1 MRSVMPKLPA
11 HAVKT
16 YAVLQPLD
24 SHFRVADCTE
34 VGCLQNANGWDS
46 VLDVSTVKG
55 ARAAEYIRSEAGRA
69 YTVVETGTIVR
80 FRFPPGQRC
89 FHEHHLPLERPALFV
104 VRDGDWRGNPRGTPA
119 RRLSDADWV
128 DDFANHQ
135 QRIADRL
142 EQG

>member
-1 MRSVMPKLPA
+1 MSRLHRLPA
-11 HAVKT
+11 HAAKT
-16 YAVLQPLD
+16 YTVLQPLGT
-24 SHFRVADCTE
+24 HFRIATCAE
-34 VGCLQNANGWDS
+34 WGCEQYASGWDT
-46 VLDVSTVKG
+46 VLDVSTDTG
-55 ARAAEYIRSEAGRA
+55 AKAAEHIRLKAGRA

-89 FHEHHLPLERPALFV
+89 FREHRLSLDRPALFV
-104 VRDGDWRGNPRGTPA
+104 VRDGDDRGNPRGTPV
-119 RRLSDADWV
+119 RKLSDADWV